1 MGRFRYENMQR
12 PGGGVITRIID
23 EEAESAKEQAKAEI
37 QALLSDGLSAG
48 DTAFV
53 YRYIEG
59 ADVTVA
65 YYERSSGENYWLIT
79 DGHTDTVE
87 ALFECITALHRP
99 GLDDMRECY
108 RFLDEHLDDCDCEP
122 LTE

>member
-1 MGRFRYENMQR
+1 MGIRFEESVSADGKRVMR
-12 PGGGVITRIID
+12 VID
-23 EEAESAKEQAKAEI
+23 DSAEAAKEQAKAEI
-37 QALLSDGLSAG
+37 QALLSDGLSDG

-65 YYERSSGENYWLIT
+65 YYERSSSDNYWLIV